1 MIFKKGVANV
11 ARCESRVAGGVVKRL
26 RAWLLRLGEVFGKE
40 RRDRELAAEM
50 ESHLQMHIED
60 NLRAGMTLA
69 EARRQA
75 MIKLGGIE
83 QTKEMVR
90 ERRGLPIVDALLQD
104 LRFGSRMLR
113 KNLGFTAVAVLT
125 LALGIGVNTAIFTAF
140 DALVLR
146 PRPVKDP
153 DRLAFVFRATPG
165 EGHGWFSYPDYLYY
179 RDHSSSFSDLSLF
192 AFGMALT
199 SSDLPATGP
208 EATPGIAGAV
218 GFQLPQL
225 LQGSAQ
231 PIMCFFVSGNYF
243 PMLGA
248 TPLLGRILLP
258 EDDQANAPPVVLM
271 SGNYWQRRFHSD
283 PKVMGS
289 VLHLNGVAF
298 TVVGVTPLDYL
309 ATASSVPDLWA
320 PIPAKIALGVVT
332 RRELENRLVMA
343 GFTSGRLKQGI
354 SLLDAQAELNVLGE
368 RLRTQYPEAER
379 DMSVRVVSGRNNL
392 SGLDPETWAVV
403 AAAMT
408 AVALLLLIACANV
421 ASLLLARAV
430 ARRKEIAVRLALGAG
445 RPRLLRQLLTESI
458 VLALLA
464 GSLGLPLAGWMLHLL
479 IAEIASALP
488 SFWGT
493 IALEISPDIR
503 IFAYTLL
510 VSCVA
515 GIAFGLAPAL
525 QASKS
530 DVNSALKEEGT
541 AFGQRLSRSR
551 LRGILVAGQMAACL
565 VLLISSALLLR
576 GSERALKIDPGYET
590 RRVTYLEMYDPARL
604 HYSQAR
610 LLQLNRD
617 LIQRIANLPGVLSVA
632 QASRGPMGGIRW
644 VPVAP
649 VGAAPSASGASGG
662 ETPVAGYSLVTPNYF
677 ETLGIPIVRGRNFT
691 PGEADGGTP
700 VVVISEATAQHFW
713 PGEDPLGKRLK
724 IGSEKGTTSFPGEKN
739 PFVASSEVIGVA
751 RDVRSMDLR
760 KKDES
765 YVYLPLSQS
774 RQWTSTLLA
783 RTEGDPTPLL
793 AIIGREVRL
802 VDANLPVVGAPLHT
816 MISMDPFFVVS
827 RIGGVLASIVGAL
840 GLLLACLG
848 VYGMVSYSVAQRTRE
863 IGIRMALG
871 AKRIQ
876 VLQLVMREGFRPI
889 LSGIA
894 MGVLASAGVSR
905 ALMATL
911 FGLSPLDMVSF
922 LGMSLVL
929 IVIALLATWLPARRA
944 TEVDPMVALRYE

>member
-1 MIFKKGVANV
+1 M
-11 ARCESRVAGGVVKRL
+11 RQL
-26 RAWLLRLGEVFGKE
+26 RAWLMRLGGFFRRN
-40 RRDRELAAEM
+40 RRDRDLAAEM
-50 ESHLQMHIED
+50 ESHLAMHIED
-60 NLRAGMTLA
+60 NLRAGMSAA
-69 EARRQA
+69 EARREA
-75 MIKLGGIE
+75 LMKLGGVE
-83 QTKEMVR
+83 QTKENYR
-90 ERRGLPIVDALLQD
+90 DRRGLPALETLLQD
-104 LRFGSRMLR
+104 LRYGLRMLR
-113 KNLGFTAVAVLT
+113 KNPGFPCVAVLT
-125 LALGIGVNTAIFTAF
+125 LALGIAVNTAIFTAF

-153 DRLAFVFRATPG
+153 DQLGAVFRTTPG
-165 EGHGWFSYPDYLYY
+165 EAHGWFSYPDYVYY
-179 RDHSSSFSDLSLF
+179 RDHSTSFSDLSLF
-192 AFGMALT
+192 AFGMAVT

-208 EATPGIAGAV
+208 EATPRIARAV

-231 PIMCFFVSGNYF
+231 PVMCFFVSGNYF

-283 PKVMGS
+283 PKIVGS
-289 VLHLNGVAF
+289 VLHLNGDAF

-320 PIPAKIALGVVT
+320 PIPAKIALGVIT
-332 RRELENRLVMA
+332 RQALENRLVPA
-343 GFTSGRLKQGI
+343 GFPTGRLKQGV
-354 SLLDAQAELNVLGE
+354 SLFDAQAELNVLAAQ
-368 RLRTQYPEAER
+368 LRTQCPEAER
-379 DMSVRVVSGRNNL
+379 NMSVSVVSGRNNL
-392 SGLDPETWAVV
+392 SGLDPEAWAVV

-445 RPRLLRQLLTESI
+445 RWRLLRQLLTESI
-458 VLALLA
+458 LLGLLA
-464 GSLGLPLAGWMLHLL
+464 GALGLPLATWMLHLL
-479 IAEIASALP
+479 IVEIAAALP

-510 VSCVA
+510 VSCAA

-530 DVNSALKEEGT
+530 DVNSSLKEEGS
-541 AFGQRLSRSR
+541 AFGQHLSRSR
-551 LRGILVAGQMAACL
+551 LRGILIAGQMAACL

-576 GSERALKIDPGYET
+576 GSQRALKIDSGFEA
-590 RRVTYLEMYDPARL
+590 RRVAYLEMYNPANL
-604 HYSQAR
+604 HYSQPR

-617 LIQRIANLPGVLSVA
+617 LIQGIASLPGVQSVA
-632 QASRGPMGGIRW
+632 QASRGPFGGIRW

-649 VGAAPSASGASGG
+649 VGAAPSTPGTNGN
-662 ETPVAGYSLVTPNYF
+662 EPPVAGYSFVTPNYF
-677 ETLGIPIVRGRNFT
+677 ETLRIPIVRGRNFT
-691 PGEADGGTP
+691 VGEAEGESP
-700 VVVISEATAQHFW
+700 VVIISQSTARRFW

-724 IGSEKGTTSFPGEKN
+724 IGSEKGTTSFPGEKD

-760 KKDES
+760 KIDES
-765 YVYLPLSQS
+765 YVYLPLSQTH
-774 RQWTSTLLA
+774 QWTSTLLA

-793 AIIGREVRL
+793 PAIGQEVRR
-802 VDANLPVVGAPLHT
+802 VDANLPVIGVPLYT
-816 MISMDPFFVVS
+816 MVSMNPYFVVS
-827 RIGGVLASIVGAL
+827 RIGGVLASIVGVL
-840 GLLLACLG
+840 GLLLASIG

-871 AKRIQ
+871 AERIQ
-876 VLQLVMREGFRPI
+876 VLRLVIREGFQPI
-889 LSGIA
+889 FAGMVIGL
-894 MGVLASAGVSR
+894 VASVGVSHLI
-905 ALMATL
+905 AATL
-911 FGLSPLDMVSF
+911 FGLNPLDAVSF
-922 LGMSLVL
+922 SGVSLLLGA
-929 IVIALLATWLPARRA
+929 IALLATWLPAGRA

>member
-1 MIFKKGVANV
+1 M
-11 ARCESRVAGGVVKRL
+11 RRL
-26 RAWLLRLGEVFGKE
+26 RALIIRLAGLFHKDRQE
-40 RRDRELAAEM
+40 RKLAAEM
-50 ESHLQMHIED
+50 ESHLQVHIED
-60 NLRAGMTLA
+60 NLRAGMSAA

-75 MIKLGGIE
+75 MIKLGGVE
-83 QTKEMVR
+83 QTKEIYR
-90 ERRGLPIVDALLQD
+90 DRRGLPALETFLQD
-104 LRFGSRMLR
+104 LRYGVRMLR
-113 KNLGFTAVAVLT
+113 KNPGFTAVAVLT

-153 DRLAFVFRATPG
+153 DQLAAVFRTTPG
-165 EGHGWFSYPDYLYY
+165 ETHGWFSYPDYIYY
-179 RDHSSSFSDLSLF
+179 RDHSSSFSDLSLM
-192 AFGMALT
+192 AFGMAVT

-208 EATPGIAGAV
+208 EAAPRVAGAV

-258 EDDQANAPPVVLM
+258 EDDQANAQPVVLM
-271 SGNYWQRRFHSD
+271 SGNSWQRRFHSD
-283 PKVMGS
+283 PKVVGS
-289 VLHLNGVAF
+289 ILHLNGVAF

-309 ATASSVPDLWA
+309 ATAPSVPDLWA
-320 PIPAKIALGVVT
+320 PISAKIALGAMT
-332 RRELENRLVMA
+332 RQELENRLVMA
-343 GFTSGRLKQGI
+343 GFPTGRLKQGV
-354 SLLDAQAELNVLGE
+354 SLFDAQAELNVLAAQ
-368 RLRTQYPEAER
+368 LRTQYPESER
-379 DMSVRVVSGRNNL
+379 SMSLSVVSGRNNL
-392 SGLDPETWAVV
+392 SGLDPEAWAVV

-445 RPRLLRQLLTESI
+445 RLRLLRQLLTESV
-458 VLALLA
+458 VLGLLA
-464 GSLGLPLAGWMLHLL
+464 GALGLPLAGWMLHLL
-479 IAEIASALP
+479 IIEIASALP

-503 IFAYTLL
+503 IFAYTLF
-510 VSCVA
+510 VSCGA

-530 DVNSALKEEGT
+530 DVNSALKEEGS
-541 AFGQRLSRSR
+541 AFGQHLSRSR
-551 LRGILVAGQMAACL
+551 LRGILIAGQMAACL

-576 GSERALKIDPGYET
+576 GSQRALKIDPGFEA
-590 RRVTYLEMYDPARL
+590 RRVAYLEMYNPANL
-604 HYSQAR
+604 HYSQSR

-617 LIQRIANLPGVLSVA
+617 LIQRIASLPGVQSVA
-632 QASRGPMGGIRW
+632 QASRGPFGGIRW

-649 VGAAPSASGASGG
+649 VNAAPSIPGTNGNEPRA
-662 ETPVAGYSLVTPNYF
+662 AGYSFVTPNYF
-677 ETLGIPIVRGRNFT
+677 ETLRIPIVRGRNFT
-691 PGEADGGTP
+691 PSEADGQVP
-700 VVVISEATAQHFW
+700 VVVISEATAQRFW
-713 PGEDPLGKRLK
+713 PGEDPVGKRLK
-724 IGSEKGTTSFPGEKN
+724 IGSEKGTTSFPGEKD
-739 PFVASSEVIGVA
+739 PFVASSEVIGIA

-760 KKDES
+760 KLDDLF
-765 YVYLPLSQS
+765 VYLPLSQS

-793 AIIGREVRL
+793 PAIGQEVRL

-816 MISMDPFFVVS
+816 MISMDPYFVVS
-827 RIGGVLASIVGAL
+827 RIGGVLASIVGML
-840 GLLLACLG
+840 GLLLACMG

-871 AKRIQ
+871 AESIQ
-876 VLQLVMREGFRPI
+876 VLRLVIREGFQPI
-889 LSGIA
+889 LAGMVVGIA
-894 MGVLASAGVSR
+894 VSAGVSR
-905 ALMATL
+905 LMAATL
-911 FGLSPLDMVSF
+911 FGLNPLDAISFSVVSVL
-922 LGMSLVL
+922 LGA
-929 IVIALLATWLPARRA
+929 IALLATWLPARRA

>member
-1 MIFKKGVANV
+1 M
-11 ARCESRVAGGVVKRL
+11 RQL
-26 RAWLLRLGEVFGKE
+26 RAWLLRLSGPFHKNQ
-40 RRDRELAAEM
+40 RDAEFSSEL

-60 NLRAGMTLA
+60 NLRVGMSA
-69 EARRQA
+69 EEARRHA
-75 MIKLGGIE
+75 LIKLGGIE
-83 QTKEMVR
+83 QAKEIYR
-90 ERRGLPIVDALLQD
+90 ERRGLPMLEVLLQD
-104 LRFGSRMLR
+104 LRFGLRMLG
-113 KNLGFTAVAVLT
+113 KNPGFTSVAVLT
-125 LALGIGVNTAIFTAF
+125 LALGIAANTAIFTAF

-153 DRLAFVFRATPG
+153 NTLAAVFRNTPG
-165 EGHGWFSYPDYLYY
+165 QAHGSFSYPDYIYY
-179 RDHSSSFSDLSLF
+179 RDHSKSFSELTLF
-192 AFGMALT
+192 AFGMAVT
-199 SSDLPATGP
+199 SSDLPATSP
-208 EATPGIAGAV
+208 EATPRIAGAV

-248 TPLLGRILLP
+248 TPLLGRTLLS

-271 SGNYWQRRFHSD
+271 SGNSWQRRFHSD
-283 PKVMGS
+283 PKIVGS

-298 TVVGVTPLDYL
+298 TVVGVTPPDYL
-309 ATASSVPDLWA
+309 ATATSVPDLWA
-320 PIPAKIALGVVT
+320 PIPAKIALGVTT
-332 RRELENRLVMA
+332 RQELENRLVAA
-343 GFTSGRLKQGI
+343 GFPTGRLKQSV
-354 SLLDAQAELNVLGE
+354 SLIDAQAELRVLAAQ
-368 RLRTQYPEAER
+368 LRTQYSEAER
-379 DMSVRVVSGRNNL
+379 NTSVSVVSARNNL
-392 SGLDPETWAVV
+392 SGLDPEAWAVV

-445 RPRLLRQLLTESI
+445 RWRLLRQLLTESI
-458 VLALLA
+458 LLGLLA
-464 GSLGLPLAGWMLHLL
+464 GTLGLPLAGWMLHLL
-479 IAEIASALP
+479 IVEISSALP

-510 VSCVA
+510 VSCGA

-541 AFGQRLSRSR
+541 ALGQRLSRSR
-551 LRGILVAGQMAACL
+551 LRGILIAGQMAACL

-576 GSERALKIDPGYET
+576 GSQRALKIDSGYEA
-590 RRVTYLEMYDPARL
+590 RRVAYLEMYNPANL
-604 HYSQAR
+604 HYSLPH

-617 LIQRIANLPGVLSVA
+617 LIQGIANLPGVQSVA
-632 QASRGPMGGIRW
+632 QASRGPVGGIRW

-649 VGAAPSASGASGG
+649 VGAAPSATGASGS
-662 ETPVAGYSLVTPNYF
+662 ELPVAGYSYVTPNYF
-677 ETLGIPIVRGRNFT
+677 ETLGIPIVRGRSFT
-691 PGEADGGTP
+691 PREAEGESP
-700 VVVISEATAQHFW
+700 VVVISEGTARRFW
-713 PGEDPLGKRLK
+713 PGQDAIGKRLK
-724 IGSEKGTTSFPGEKN
+724 IGSEKGTMSFPDQKD
-739 PFVASSEVIGVA
+739 PFITSTEVVGVA

-760 KKDES
+760 KIDES
-765 YVYLPLSQS
+765 YVYLPLSQTHK
-774 RQWTSTLLA
+774 WTSTLLA

-793 AIIGREVRL
+793 PAIGQEVRR
-802 VDANLPVVGAPLHT
+802 VDANLPVIGAPLYT
-816 MISMDPFFVVS
+816 MVSMDPYFVVS

-840 GLLLACLG
+840 GLLLACMG

-871 AKRIQ
+871 ASRIQ
-876 VLQLVMREGFRPI
+876 VLQLVMSEGFRPI
-889 LSGIA
+889 LCGIA
-894 MGVLASAGVSR
+894 IGIVASAGVSR
-905 ALMATL
+905 ALSGVL
-911 FGLSPLDMVSF
+911 FGLRPLDTVSF
-922 LGMSLVL
+922 AGVSILL
-929 IVIALLATWLPARRA
+929 IAIALLATWLPARRA